1 MATFAYTV
9 LEPNGQRKSGFLDA
23 NTKEAAVLQLTGS
36 GSYLIEIS
44 ERAAREGFGSRD
56 NQENKKGVKP
66 AKADVAL
73 LTRRLADLADAG
85 LPLDRVLQV
94 VAEQSE
100 NQQLTDLAEE
110 ALEDVRAGSSVSA
123 ALAKHPKVFTPIFT
137 STLEAGEQSGQF
149 SEVAGRLAEFQEKE
163 VARKSQ
169 IVSALIYPSILLFTA
184 VGVVVFILAF
194 VIPKLSTT
202 FAAQGDKLPGSTKL
216 LLAISDFIS
225 NQWMLIIGGI
235 VGTVVGLKLYFAT
248 ENGAYFRDGLLMR
261 IPVIG
266 KIVTK
271 STVSRFAR
279 VLATLVYGGVQIL
292 DALELSGIA
301 SGNRVFQR
309 SADEVKLNV
318 REGVPIAQAM
328 RDARAFPPVL
338 THMVA
343 VGEETGDL
351 PRMLN
356 RVSDSLDFEVD
367 NGLRRATAL
376 VEPVIVL
383 VMGGFVAFVV
393 LSVLLPIFNAQ
404 DVVK

>member
-23 NTKEAAVLQLTGS
+23 NTKEAAVQQLTGS

-56 NQENKKGVKP
+56 NQEKKKGGKP

-73 LTRRLADLADAG
+73 FTRRLADLADAG

-235 VGTVVGLKLYFAT
+235 VGTVVGLKLYFST

-271 STVSRFAR
+271 STV
-279 VLATLVYGGVQIL
+279 
-292 DALELSGIA
+292 
-301 SGNRVFQR
+301 QR

>member
-56 NQENKKGVKP
+56 NQEKKKGGKP
-66 AKADVAL
+66 SKADVAL
-73 LTRRLADLADAG
+73 FTRRLADLADAG

>member
-1 MATFAYTV
+1 LATFAYTV

-23 NTKEAAVLQLTGS
+23 NTKEAAVQQLTGS

-56 NQENKKGVKP
+56 NQEKKKGGKP

-73 LTRRLADLADAG
+73 FTRRLADLADAG

-235 VGTVVGLKLYFAT
+235 VGTVVGLKLYFST

-271 STVSRFAR
+271 STV
-279 VLATLVYGGVQIL
+279 
-292 DALELSGIA
+292 
-301 SGNRVFQR
+301 QR

>member
-44 ERAAREGFGSRD
+44 ERAAREGFGSQD
-56 NQENKKGVKP
+56 NQEKKKGGKP

-73 LTRRLADLADAG
+73 FTRRLADLADAG

>member
-1 MATFAYTV
+1 LATFAYTV

-23 NTKEAAVLQLTGS
+23 NTKEAAVQQLTGS

-56 NQENKKGVKP
+56 NQEKKKGGKP

-73 LTRRLADLADAG
+73 FTRRLADLADAG

-235 VGTVVGLKLYFAT
+235 VGTVVGLKLYFST

>member
-1 MATFAYTV
+1 MANFAYTV
-9 LEPNGQRKSGFLDA
+9 LEPSGQRKTGFVEA
-23 NTKEAAVLQLTGS
+23 NNREAAVAMLTSS
-36 GSYLIEIS
+36 GSYLLDIS
-44 ERAAREGFGSRD
+44 EKAAREGFASKG
-56 NQENKKGVKP
+56 EGEKKKGGKP
-66 AKADVAL
+66 GKGDIAL
-73 LTRRLADLADAG
+73 FTRRLSDLSEAG

-110 ALEDVRAGSSVSA
+110 ALEEVRGGSSVSS
-123 ALAKHPKVFTPIFT
+123 ALGKYPKVFSPVFT

-202 FAAQGDKLPGSTKL
+202 FAAQGDKLPGSTKF
-216 LLAISDFIS
+216 LLAMSDFIS
-225 NQWMLIIGGI
+225 NQWMFLIGGI
-235 VGTVVGLKLYFAT
+235 VALVVGTRVYFAT
-248 ENGAYFRDGLLMR
+248 ENGAYFRDGLFMR
-261 IPVIG
+261 IPVAG
-266 KIVTK
+266 AIVKK

-301 SGNRVFQR
+301 TGNRVFLK
-309 SADEVKLNV
+309 SAEQVRNDV
-318 REGVPIAQAM
+318 REGVPIAQAL

-367 NGLRRATAL
+367 NGLRRAVAL
-376 VEPVIVL
+376 VEPIIVL

>member
-56 NQENKKGVKP
+56 NQEKKKGGKP

-73 LTRRLADLADAG
+73 FTRRLADLADAG

>member
-1 MATFAYTV
+1 LATFAYTV

-56 NQENKKGVKP
+56 NQEKKKGGKP
-66 AKADVAL
+66 SKADVAL
-73 LTRRLADLADAG
+73 FTRRLADLADAG

>member
-23 NTKEAAVLQLTGS
+23 NTKEAAVQQLTGS

-56 NQENKKGVKP
+56 NQEKKKGGKP

-73 LTRRLADLADAG
+73 FTRRLADLADAG

-235 VGTVVGLKLYFAT
+235 VGTVVGLKLYFST

-271 STVSRFAR
+271 ST
-279 VLATLVYGGVQIL
+279 
-292 DALELSGIA
+292 
-301 SGNRVFQR
+301 VFQR

>member
-1 MATFAYTV
+1 LATFAYIV

-23 NTKEAAVLQLTGS
+23 NTKEAAVQQLTGS

-56 NQENKKGVKP
+56 NQEKKKGGKP

-73 LTRRLADLADAG
+73 FTRRLADLADAG

-110 ALEDVRAGSSVSA
+110 ALDDVRAGSSVSA

-137 STLEAGEQSGQF
+137 STLEA
-149 SEVAGRLAEFQEKE
+149 
-163 VARKSQ
+163 
-169 IVSALIYPSILLFTA
+169 SILLFTA

-235 VGTVVGLKLYFAT
+235 VGTVVGLKLYFST

>member
-56 NQENKKGVKP
+56 TQEKKKGGKP

-73 LTRRLADLADAG
+73 FTRRLADLADAG

>member
-1 MATFAYTV
+1 LATFAYTV

-56 NQENKKGVKP
+56 TQEKKKGGKP

-73 LTRRLADLADAG
+73 FTRRLADLADAG

>member
-1 MATFAYTV
+1 MANYAYTV
-9 LEPNGQRKSGFLDA
+9 LEPSGQRKSGYVEA
-23 NTKEAAVLQLTGS
+23 NTREAAVSMLTSG
-36 GSYLIEIS
+36 GSYLLEIS
-44 ERAAREGFGSRD
+44 ERAAREGFGAKGD
-56 NQENKKGVKP
+56 TEKKKGGKP
-66 AKADVAL
+66 AKGDVAL
-73 LTRRLADLADAG
+73 FTRRLSDLAEAG

-110 ALEDVRAGSSVSA
+110 ALEEVRAGSSVSS
-123 ALAKHPKVFTPIFT
+123 ALGKYPKVFSPVFT

-202 FAAQGDKLPGSTKL
+202 FAAQGDKLPGSTKF
-216 LLAISDFIS
+216 LLALSDFIS
-225 NQWMLIIGGI
+225 NQWMLIIGSIAAI
-235 VGTVVGLKLYFAT
+235 VIGSRVYFRT
-248 ENGAYFRDGLLMR
+248 ENGAYFRDGLMMR
-261 IPVIG
+261 LPVIG
-266 KIVTK
+266 SIVKK

-292 DALELSGIA
+292 EALELSGIA
-301 SGNRVFQR
+301 SGNRVFQK
-309 SADEVKLNV
+309 SAEQVRNDV
-318 REGVPIAQAM
+318 REGVPIAQALK
-328 RDARAFPPVL
+328 DARAFPPVL

-367 NGLRRATAL
+367 NGLRRAVAL

>member
-1 MATFAYTV
+1 
-9 LEPNGQRKSGFLDA
+9 
-23 NTKEAAVLQLTGS
+23 
-36 GSYLIEIS
+36 
-44 ERAAREGFGSRD
+44 
-56 NQENKKGVKP
+56 
-66 AKADVAL
+66 
-73 LTRRLADLADAG
+73 
-85 LPLDRVLQV
+85 
-94 VAEQSE
+94 
-100 NQQLTDLAEE
+100 
-110 ALEDVRAGSSVSA
+110 
-123 ALAKHPKVFTPIFT
+123 
-137 STLEAGEQSGQF
+137 
-149 SEVAGRLAEFQEKE
+149 
-163 VARKSQ
+163 
-169 IVSALIYPSILLFTA
+169 
-184 VGVVVFILAF
+184 
-194 VIPKLSTT
+194 
-202 FAAQGDKLPGSTKL
+202 
-216 LLAISDFIS
+216 
-225 NQWMLIIGGI
+225 
-235 VGTVVGLKLYFAT
+235 
-248 ENGAYFRDGLLMR
+248 
-261 IPVIG
+261 
-266 KIVTK
+266 
-271 STVSRFAR
+271 
-279 VLATLVYGGVQIL
+279 LVYGGVQIL